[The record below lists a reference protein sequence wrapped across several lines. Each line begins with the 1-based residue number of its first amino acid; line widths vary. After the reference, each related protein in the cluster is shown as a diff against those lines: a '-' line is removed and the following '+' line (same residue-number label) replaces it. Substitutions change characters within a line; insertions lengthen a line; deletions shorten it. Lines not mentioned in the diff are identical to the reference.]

1 MDVASGRQLISRVER
16 ERPGQGK
23 QPSRE
28 LKVIRAAGRKI
39 RIGKDQLAVPVSGS
53 LEALKEQSL
62 RNDEAHSQIA
72 VGWRVKELSKGER
85 EEAAT
90 EIQPGG
96 CREGE

>member
-1 MDVASGRQLISRVER
+1 M
-16 ERPGQGK
+16 
-23 QPSRE
+23 
-28 LKVIRAAGRKI
+28 
-39 RIGKDQLAVPVSGS
+39 AVPVSGS